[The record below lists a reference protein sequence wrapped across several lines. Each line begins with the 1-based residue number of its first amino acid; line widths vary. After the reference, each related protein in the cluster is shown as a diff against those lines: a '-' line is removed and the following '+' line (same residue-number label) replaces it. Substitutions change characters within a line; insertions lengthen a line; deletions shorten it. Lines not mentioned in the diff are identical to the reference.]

1 MGLDLRRPGAG
12 LTGQRHHPAT
22 RTRPGWSGEEPRLD
36 GLSTLPSY
44 TRAMHILVVGASGY
58 IGGRLVPILQAR
70 GHDLVLMSR
79 DARLLAARFPEA
91 RVVTADLLDPST
103 LPSALDGI
111 EVAYYLAHSMG
122 EGERGFA
129 ERDRQAARNFAQA
142 AERAGVSRIVYL
154 GGLGDDSAALSH
166 HLASRHETGAELAAH
181 GVPVTEFRAAVI
193 IGSGSASFE
202 ILRHLTERLPIMIT
216 PRWVGTRCQPIG
228 IEDVLDY
235 LASALDHPE
244 VVGIV
249 EIGGADILSYGDMMR
264 TYARLRGLRRL
275 MIPVPVLTP
284 RLSSY
289 WVNLVS
295 PVPAGIARPLI
306 EGLRNKVVVREPGPA
321 AAFDLHPLP
330 YADALRRAIDRTE
343 QHAVESTWFD
353 ALVTPDE
360 TSRSSLTS
368 TEGMIIERR
377 QRAVGASPEQVF
389 SEVERLGG
397 SAGWP
402 YANLLWRVR
411 GLMDRLVGGVGMRLG
426 RRDPDQLRVGDAL
439 DFWRVEEVRR
449 PTLLRLRAEMKVPG
463 RAWLQY
469 EVTSTESGSRL
480 VQTAFFEPKGLPGL
494 AYWYFLYPVHGLI
507 FRGTVR
513 VLAERAIH
521 RTRPGRAN
529 DAGTSAPGG

>member
-1 MGLDLRRPGAG
+1 MR
-12 LTGQRHHPAT
+12 
-22 RTRPGWSGEEPRLD
+22 
-36 GLSTLPSY
+36 
-44 TRAMHILVVGASGY
+44 ILIVGASGY
-58 IGGRLVPILQAR
+58 IGGRLVSLLRAR

-79 DARLLAARFPEA
+79 DARPLSARFPDA
-91 RVVTADLLDPST
+91 AVVAADLLDAAT
-103 LPSALDGI
+103 LAPALEGI

-154 GGLGDDSAALSH
+154 GGLGDDDAGLSH

-181 GVPVTEFRAAVI
+181 GVSVTEFRAAVI

-228 IEDVLDY
+228 IRDVLDY
-235 LASALDHPE
+235 LAGALDHPE
-244 VVGIV
+244 VAGIV
-249 EIGGADILSYGDMMR
+249 EIGGPDVLSYGDMMR

-306 EGLRNKVVVREPGPA
+306 EGLRNEVVVREPGPA
-321 AAFDLHPLP
+321 AAFGLAPLP
-330 YADALRRAIDRTE
+330 FADALQRAIDRTDR
-343 QHAVESTWFD
+343 HDVESTWFD
-353 ALVTPDE
+353 ALAAPDKA
-360 TSRSSLTS
+360 SLSSLTS
-368 TEGMIIERR
+368 REGMIVERR
-377 QRAVGASPEQVF
+377 ARVVAAPPERVF
-389 SEVERLGG
+389 AEVERVGG
-397 SAGWP
+397 EAGWP
-402 YANLLWRVR
+402 YANFLWRLR
-411 GLMDRLVGGVGMRLG
+411 GTMDRAVGGVGMRLG
-426 RRDPDQLRVGDAL
+426 RRDPDHLRVGDAL

-449 PTLLRLRAEMKVPG
+449 PTLMRLRAEMKVPG

-469 EVTSTESGSRL
+469 EVVQTATGSRL

-494 AYWYFLYPVHGLI
+494 AYWYVLYPVHGLI

-521 RTRPGRAN
+521 QARPGRAN
-529 DAGTSAPGG
+529 DAGTLARRG

>member
-1 MGLDLRRPGAG
+1 
-12 LTGQRHHPAT
+12 
-22 RTRPGWSGEEPRLD
+22 
-36 GLSTLPSY
+36 
-44 TRAMHILVVGASGY
+44 MHILVVGASGY
-58 IGGRLVPILQAR
+58 IGGRLVPLLQAR
-70 GHDLVLMSR
+70 GHDLALMSR
-79 DARLLAARFPEA
+79 DARPLAARYPDS
-91 RVVTADLLDPST
+91 RVVAADLLDPET
-103 LPSALDGI
+103 LPPALEGI

-122 EGERGFA
+122 AGERGFA

-142 AERAGVSRIVYL
+142 AQRAGVPRIVYL
-154 GGLGDDSAALSH
+154 GGLGDDSTGLSH

-228 IEDVLDY
+228 IGDVLDY
-235 LASALDHPE
+235 LAGALDHPE
-244 VVGIV
+244 ITGIV
-249 EIGGADILSYGDMMR
+249 EIGGPDILSYGDMMR

-295 PVPAGIARPLI
+295 PVPSAIARPLI
-306 EGLRNKVVVREPGPA
+306 EGLRNEVVVRDPGPA
-321 AAFDLHPLP
+321 VAFGLRPLS
-330 YADALRRAIDRTE
+330 YVEALGRAIDRTDR
-343 QHAVESTWFD
+343 HDIESTWFD
-353 ALVTPDE
+353 ALAAPDKA
-360 TSRSSLTS
+360 SLSSLTS
-368 TEGMIIERR
+368 TEGMIVERR
-377 QRAVGASPEQVF
+377 GRVVAAPPARVF
-389 SEVERLGG
+389 AEVERVGG
-397 SAGWP
+397 DAGWP

-426 RRDPDQLRVGDAL
+426 RRDPEHLRVRDAL
-439 DFWRVEEVRR
+439 DFWRVEDVRR
-449 PTLLRLRAEMKVPG
+449 PSLLRLRAEMKVPG

-469 EVTSTESGSRL
+469 EVTPTEGGSRL

-494 AYWYFLYPVHGLI
+494 AYWYLLYPVHGLI

-521 RTRPGRAN
+521 QSGPGRAK
-529 DAGTSAPGG
+529 DAGTLAGRG